1 MEEKK
6 TSVEIENR
14 KRLRL
19 TGITEVIR
27 FQEEEAEFSSLS
39 GSLQITGENLHME
52 KLNLDESEVIL
63 TGLIT
68 SLYYPDTQD
77 APQKGLWK
85 RLFSS

>member
-14 KRLRL
+14 KLLRL

-39 GSLQITGENLHME
+39 GPLQITGENLHME

-77 APQKGLWK
+77 VPQKGLWK
-85 RLFSS
+85 RLFSA